1 MICSEWHKAQ
11 CYVTDLTLEFER
23 GRTMKIQIQ
32 KKPALT
38 VAGLKEV
45 VFDSAQCPGV
55 WDKLFEL
62 HSVEALAKLGNGKSY
77 GICFHTGEADR
88 IQYMAAFDVSEEE
101 IARGMGLEVVEIPGN
116 EYAVVELKGEMP
128 ACIHAGWK
136 YVMGV
141 YFPEHGYAH
150 SGAPDLEV
158 YRDGDMQ
165 SPEYEME
172 RWVPI
177 KKA

>member
-1 MICSEWHKAQ
+1 ME
-11 CYVTDLTLEFER
+11 
-23 GRTMKIQIQ
+23 IQIQ

-158 YRDGDMQ
+158 YQ
-165 SPEYEME
+165 
-172 RWVPI
+172 
-177 KKA
+177 